1 MNASRWQGWFGES
14 AGKVAVL
21 YPACW
26 CRTLVLLAL
35 MDSADPHLICRSS
48 SRLESGSRFCG
59 SRSDLFAITPCRA
72 LRKLSE
78 VTSCAGSCPPS
89 PTRGYTGWLSKFGW
103 YARSWVNKA
112 QIVRAVLLARAT
124 TTTFTGRRSAKR
136 NAHSGGALL
145 LVNTERAP
153 WISTRRV
160 GPSTRRPRRYA
171 RCADQLPA
179 RCACQSYIRRG
190 GDGQG
195 YRRQVR
201 RSRLCAPGQCR
212 RHLSPAEGSRCD
224 CAPRRCRAGTPTH
237 R

>member
-1 MNASRWQGWFGES
+1 MKPPASADTQPSPASAARQSGQLSKAKAGRAATINRTNALAIPDSDRNHPTAAAAGNLTQIYMNASRWQGWFGES

-89 PTRGYTGWLSKFGW
+89 PTAVTPAGY
-103 YARSWVNKA
+103 RSSVGMPGHGSTKPRSCAPSCWRER
-112 QIVRAVLLARAT
+112 QR
-124 TTTFTGRRSAKR
+124 RRSPAAAR
-136 NAHSGGALL
+136 PSATPIPA
-145 LVNTERAP
+145 AP
-153 WISTRRV
+153 CCW
-160 GPSTRRPRRYA
+160 
-171 RCADQLPA
+171 
-179 RCACQSYIRRG
+179 
-190 GDGQG
+190 
-195 YRRQVR
+195 
-201 RSRLCAPGQCR
+201 
-212 RHLSPAEGSRCD
+212 
-224 CAPRRCRAGTPTH
+224 
-237 R
+237 